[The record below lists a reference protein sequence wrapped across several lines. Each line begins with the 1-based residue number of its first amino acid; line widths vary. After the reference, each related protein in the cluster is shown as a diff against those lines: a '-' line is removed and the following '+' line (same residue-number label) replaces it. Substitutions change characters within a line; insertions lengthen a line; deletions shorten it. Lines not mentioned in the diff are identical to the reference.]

1 MVQWLKFDPF
11 CAGAWVQSLVGE
23 LRFHVWQSETKK
35 KKKKERKKEKW
46 DKSIFCQ
53 LGHEHLQF
61 IIRWFYPL
69 HNIFP

>member
-35 KKKKERKKEKW
+35 KKERKKERKKNG
-46 DKSIFCQ
+46 INQYFV
-53 LGHEHLQF
+53 
-61 IIRWFYPL
+61 
-69 HNIFP
+69 N